1 MLLLLVLIG
10 FIIIFKTVYILI
22 GIVWLLAVSYI
33 VVYFFMP
40 ARFRWILDI
49 VYAAIFVIT
58 GAVTLLVN
66 FKNTPKL
73 LAISLFYF
81 GFFLKAFGQFVRCYL
96 ENRNKK
102 SGSILLYGRFALP
115 ILQYDLEKKTM
126 DFINN
131 EAYLFFGWIG
141 ILLLWGF
148 SATAISEHEYRYF
161 PIALMGSSLAIGFI
175 YIMDT
180 ANDMKT
186 LDKSLFRQDTMLFY
200 ISCLIAAVEN
210 KQQWRSQIKKGEI
223 SIQQGDKKN

>member
-1 MLLLLVLIG
+1 MSKSFYLQTFILLILLVLIG
-10 FIIIFKTVYILI
+10 FIIIFKTVNILI
-22 GIVWLLAVSYI
+22 GIVWLIAVSYI
-33 VVYFFMP
+33 VAYIFTP
-40 ARFRWILDI
+40 ARFRYIVDI
-49 VYAAIFVIT
+49 AYAAIFVIT

-81 GFFLKAFGQFVRCYL
+81 GFFLKAFSQFVRCYL
-96 ENRNKK
+96 ENRSKK

-161 PIALMGSSLAIGFI
+161 PIALMGSSLAISFI
-175 YIMDT
+175 YVMDT

-210 KQQWRSQIKKGEI
+210 KQ
-223 SIQQGDKKN
+223 